1 MELSKNLLNQIETH
15 KQNKPFNPFKIKA
28 WTKELDDLVHK
39 HDNGIKA
46 QYDNLKTDYQ
56 RIKILVLHMNIE
68 KADAQMYQLDKNAY
82 QKIKAF
88 EIELNE
94 RNSAT
99 SIKKSLEQDNDK
111 GR

>member
-1 MELSKNLLNQIETH
+1 
-15 KQNKPFNPFKIKA
+15 
-28 WTKELDDLVHK
+28 
-39 HDNGIKA
+39 
-46 QYDNLKTDYQ
+46 
-56 RIKILVLHMNIE
+56 
-68 KADAQMYQLDKNAY
+68 MYQLDKNAY

-99 SIKKSLEQDNDK
+99 SIKKSSEQDNDK

>member
-1 MELSKNLLNQIETH
+1 
-15 KQNKPFNPFKIKA
+15 
-28 WTKELDDLVHK
+28 
-39 HDNGIKA
+39 
-46 QYDNLKTDYQ
+46 
-56 RIKILVLHMNIE
+56 MNIE